1 MCLIQH
7 FYKTTTSLVFSKGIF
22 NAWRKKSRGKKEIAF
37 FHFCKKKTKWG
48 FACQDILYN
57 NINVVHIIL
66 QKSQSGHKQKYPSNQ
81 ITHLCFS
88 GKFCFFLLC
97 FAFAEKVPLHFGI
110 DFWAGWN
117 NTMTPNSVQKT
128 LYFCLLYLS
137 ETILYLFVT

>member
-7 FYKTTTSLVFSKGIF
+7 FYKTTASLVFSKGIF
-22 NAWRKKSRGKKEIAF
+22 NAWRKKVGE
-37 FHFCKKKTKWG
+37 KKKLPFSI
-48 FACQDILYN
+48 FAKKRNGALPVKTSCITTSMLCTL
-57 NINVVHIIL
+57 L
-66 QKSQSGHKQKYPSNQ
+66 QKSQSGHKQIYPSNQ

-88 GKFCFFLLC
+88 GKLFFFC

-137 ETILYLFVT
+137 ETILSLFVT